1 MPLSDVEVRVLGALV
16 EKERTTPD
24 AYPLS
29 VQGLVTACN
38 QRTSRDPV
46 MDLHLQE
53 VQGALQR
60 LRDRGMAATVQEVS
74 DRVPKHRHLLVRAL
88 DLDDRQLAVLAVLM
102 LRGAQTPGELRG
114 RTERYLDVGDV
125 AAVESVLASLADR
138 AAPLVKNLGRGPG
151 QSQDRWTHLLTG
163 DEERLQPRVRR
174 DGVRGEGEADGET
187 RGTAPGSSGSAPR
200 PAVGAPA
207 PGGGAPGLE
216 ARLAELER
224 RVAALE
230 RSLGSMSM
238 EESSA
243 KVGDERP

>member
-1 MPLSDVEVRVLGALV
+1 MLLSDVEVRVLGALV

-46 MDLHLQE
+46 TDLHLQE
-53 VQGALQR
+53 VQAALQR
-60 LRDRGMAATVQEVS
+60 LRDRGMATTVQEVS
-74 DRVPKHRHLLVRAL
+74 DRVPKHRHLLTRAL

-102 LRGAQTPGELRG
+102 LRGAQTPGELRS
-114 RTERYLDVGDV
+114 RTERYLDFPDV
-125 AAVESVLASLADR
+125 AAVEATLASLAGR

-174 DGVRGEGEADGET
+174 EAGAAPPT
-187 RGTAPGSSGSAPR
+187 TGAGT
-200 PAVGAPA
+200 
-207 PGGGAPGLE
+207 GGATEASTGAAATASVDVQ

-230 RSLGSMSM
+230 KALAV
-238 EESSA
+238 EDASA
-243 KVGDERP
+243 EVGDRGP

>member
-1 MPLSDVEVRVLGALV
+1 MLLSDVEVRVLGALV

-46 MDLHLQE
+46 TDLHLQE
-53 VQGALQR
+53 VQAALQR
-60 LRDRGMAATVQEVS
+60 LRDRGMATTVQEVS
-74 DRVPKHRHLLVRAL
+74 DRVPKHRHLLTRAL

-102 LRGAQTPGELRG
+102 LRGAQTPGELRS
-114 RTERYLDVGDV
+114 RTERYLDFPDV
-125 AAVESVLASLADR
+125 ATVEATLTSLAGR

-163 DEERLQPRVRR
+163 DQERLQPRVRR
-174 DGVRGEGEADGET
+174 DA
-187 RGTAPGSSGSAPR
+187 GTASAPT
-200 PAVGAPA
+200 GAA
-207 PGGGAPGLE
+207 TGVARGAATTGVAAAASTDVL

-230 RSLGSMSM
+230 LALAVEDASP
-238 EESSA
+238 
-243 KVGDERP
+243 KVGDPGP